1 MNRASKRTR
10 LIVISF
16 FLFLSTVSIH
26 ADRILYTYD
35 ASGNR
40 TYSQKEVLFRGDGQ
54 IQEQDTMP
62 RRHDLGLRR
71 ITIYPNPTE
80 GRLRVEITGDGELD
94 GASIAIYGAT
104 GSIVY
109 YDNEV
114 EAVNNI
120 DITPCTNGI
129 YLLII
134 RVDGET
140 SSWKLVKI

>member
-1 MNRASKRTR
+1 MA
-10 LIVISF
+10 LL
-16 FLFLSTVSIH
+16 LFLSIVSLTAH
-26 ADRILYTYD
+26 ADRITYTYD

-40 TYSQKEVLFRGDGQ
+40 TYSQKEIIIRGSHSNDG
-54 IQEQDTMP
+54 DRDP
-62 RRHDLGLRR
+62 RRQDLSLHR

-80 GRLRVEITGDGELD
+80 GRFSVEITGDGTLE
-94 GASIAIYGAT
+94 GASITIYGAT

-109 YDNEV
+109 YDDEV
-114 EAVNNI
+114 DAENDI

-140 SSWKLVKI
+140 SSWKIIKI

>member
-1 MNRASKRTR
+1 MKRTNR
-10 LIVISF
+10 FLYPVIVT
-16 FLFLSTVSIH
+16 LFLCLCAAYAH

-40 TYSQKEVLFRGDGQ
+40 TYSNKEILLRGDGLD
-54 IQEQDTMP
+54 QDNDRRP
-62 RRHDLGLRR
+62 RHQDLSMHRV
-71 ITIYPNPTE
+71 TIHPNPTE
-80 GRLRVEITGDGELD
+80 GRFSVEITGDGALE
-94 GASIAIYGAT
+94 GASITIYGAT

-109 YDNEV
+109 YDDDV
-114 EAVNNI
+114 DAVNDI

-140 SSWKLVKI
+140 SSWKIIKI